1 MERIDNQNRILLA
14 DDEEGIRDSL
24 GRYLERAGY
33 EVTLAHDGYEALER
47 LEVGNFFLVL
57 TDIMMPKFNGLELL
71 TFVKENF
78 YDTDVIMITGNIDL
92 EYAIQSLR
100 HGAYDYF
107 QKPLNYDKMLITIE
121 RVKEQQRLK
130 RAERE
135 MNTLKAAAYETVFG
149 FVQAVEEK
157 DKETKGHSERVAAMT
172 EALGLALGL
181 NEEQLDNC
189 RYAGLLHDIGKIGIP
204 EDILNKPSS
213 LTDGE
218 FALMRSH
225 PVMGARILEPI
236 TFLKDVAS
244 AIRSHHENW
253 DGTGYPDG
261 LKEKE
266 IPLIGRLIRIADVYD
281 GLAMDRP
288 YRGPVPIEEVIV
300 YLQANAGTLFDPE
313 LAEIFVERVLPSQA
327 DVAAKA

>member
-14 DDEEGIRDSL
+14 DDEKGIRDSL
-24 GRYLERAGY
+24 GQYLVRADY
-33 EVTLAHDGYEALER
+33 EVQLAHDGYEALER
-47 LEVGNFFLVL
+47 LEVENFFLVL

-71 TFVKENF
+71 AFVRENCH
-78 YDTDVIMITGNIDL
+78 DTDVIMITGNIDL
-92 EYAIQSLR
+92 EYAIQALR
-100 HGAYDYF
+100 HGAYDYC
-107 QKPLNYDKMLITIE
+107 QKPLNFDKMLITIE

-157 DKETKGHSERVAAMT
+157 DKETKGHSERVATMT
-172 EALGLALGL
+172 EALGRALGL
-181 NEEQLDNC
+181 SDEQIDNC

-218 FALMRSH
+218 FSLMRSH

-261 LKEKE
+261 LKGKE
-266 IPLIGRLIRIADVYD
+266 IPLIGRLIRISDVYD
-281 GLAMDRP
+281 GLVMDRP
-288 YRGPVPIEEVIV
+288 YRGPVPIEKVIA
-300 YLQANAGTLFDPE
+300 YLRANSGILFDPD
-313 LAEIFVERVLPSQA
+313 LAQLFVERILPHLA
-327 DVAAKA
+327 DSAAKV